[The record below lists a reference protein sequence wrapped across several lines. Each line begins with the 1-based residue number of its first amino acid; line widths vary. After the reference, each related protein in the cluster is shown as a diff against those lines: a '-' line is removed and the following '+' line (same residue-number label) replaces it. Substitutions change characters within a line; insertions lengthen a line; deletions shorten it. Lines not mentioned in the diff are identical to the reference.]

1 MGLLVLYGSATGKAE
16 SIAELLAAEAEKK
29 GLRFEV
35 KCMSEVGGSL
45 DSFLAGRTLVAVSST
60 TGDGEQPETAARLFR
75 MLRRDSRPDLSG
87 LRFAYLGLGDTNYT
101 QFCNG
106 PKTMRAALLDCG
118 AQEFYPPGWADD
130 GTGFVCKCIHH
141 ILLHFLR
148 KINLNGSSRL
158 VRNVKILIDPKFSGL
173 RPL

>member
-1 MGLLVLYGSATGKAE
+1 MGVLVLYGSATGKAE
-16 SIAELLAAEAEKK
+16 SIAELLAAEAERK

-45 DSFLAGRTLVAVSST
+45 DSFFAGRTLVAVSST

-75 MLRRDSRPDLSG
+75 MLRHNNRPDLSG

-130 GTGFVCKCIHH
+130 GTGFVCKCIHP
-141 ILLHFLR
+141 ISLHF
-148 KINLNGSSRL
+148 
-158 VRNVKILIDPKFSGL
+158 SGK
-173 RPL
+173 